1 MQVCLQHLQ
10 RDRHALFQGIRAFII
25 KMEDSELVIGKIE
38 NKYEFVYE
46 KVEAKARLLHLH
58 LK

>member
-1 MQVCLQHLQ
+1 M
-10 RDRHALFQGIRAFII
+10 